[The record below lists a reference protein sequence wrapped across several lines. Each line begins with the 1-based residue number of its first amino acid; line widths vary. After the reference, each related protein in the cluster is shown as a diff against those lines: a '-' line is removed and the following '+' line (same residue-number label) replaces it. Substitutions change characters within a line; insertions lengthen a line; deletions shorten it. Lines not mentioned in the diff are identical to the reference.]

1 MKITEV
7 LTPETIKIPLE
18 SEEKFACIEELV
30 DVLDKAGKL
39 TDKDKFLQ
47 AVLEREYTRTTGIG
61 HGLAVPHGKCNC
73 MEGLVI
79 AVGVPKNPID
89 FQSIDKQKVNLIV
102 LIGSPE
108 DQTGPHIQALARI
121 SRLMLSS
128 SFREGIAHA
137 RTPRDVYQTFSDN
150 EM

>member
-1 MKITEV
+1 MRITDI
-7 LTPETIKIPLE
+7 LTPETIKIPMDA
-18 SEEKFACIEELV
+18 EEKFACIEELV
-30 DVLDKAGKL
+30 DLLAKAGKI
-39 TDKDKFLQ
+39 TDRDKFLQ

-61 HGLAVPHGKCNC
+61 HGLAVPHGKCDC
-73 MEGLVI
+73 MDGLVI
-79 AVGVPKNPID
+79 AVGVPLTPID

-102 LIGSPE
+102 LLGSPE

-128 SFREGIAHA
+128 SFRDAIAHA
-137 RTPRDVYQTFSDN
+137 HTPRDIHQAFVDN

>member
-39 TDKDKFLQ
+39 NDKDRFLQ

-61 HGLAVPHGKCNC
+61 HGLAVPHGKCDC
-73 MEGLVI
+73 LDGLVI
-79 AVGVPKNPID
+79 AVGVPKSPLD
-89 FQSIDKQKVNLIV
+89 FKSIDKEKVNLIV
-102 LIGSPE
+102 LIGSPA
-108 DQTGPHIQALARI
+108 DQTGPHIQALARV
-121 SRLMLSS
+121 SRLILNP
-128 SFREGIAHA
+128 SFRESIAHA
-137 RTPRDVYQTFSDN
+137 RTPRDVYKAFSDN